1 MKLIGERR
9 ALASSVLI
17 FYAFLYALVAIA
29 SPLPEWMPAYLA
41 LASVYALGFFAVV
54 AGYFWARWYAIGVSL
69 FGAISAA
76 VGMWQMGPEPLL
88 LILGGSH
95 LFIAVALSGESMQGP
110 FEGQEQWRLRFH
122 MDDHAVR
129 RLGRSV
135 MRAAFGLPYVLLYA
149 LAPKPGNALVFA
161 AAMLAVAGVAGL
173 VRLRTWSVFALGG
186 AGVAMAVGGVMA
198 MASGTGCSVGFA
210 PLAGALIF
218 TTAVTPFAA
227 PLARALRGPA

>member
-161 AAMLAVAGVAGL
+161 ARLLEACAVGLGVLAVAGPGVAGLAGVAGL
-173 VRLRTWSVFALGG
+173 RRVRASRRAGLRLGATTALALGRG
-186 AGVAMAVGGVMA
+186 LLHAKAIPDALRRVA
-198 MASGTGCSVGFA
+198 
-210 PLAGALIF
+210 P
-218 TTAVTPFAA
+218 TAV
-227 PLARALRGPA
+227 